1 MTINEKLFQEQ
12 CRPRF
17 GDANPERMQ
26 VAFWEWMIRGGAS
39 AVEPNLAARDES
51 SLFSDLGA
59 KDGIGSW
66 PWDARRF
73 FKMES
78 SPCDGPIW
86 TFQRYGATRTELPD
100 GRVVCIGG
108 EHEDFYDPDFHIYND
123 VVVFGLDKQIEILGY
138 PKEVFPPTDFHT
150 ATLLGNKIVIIG
162 SLGYRAERTP
172 GFTPVFALDLDD
184 YSISRLMTSGEA
196 PGWISEHEALTKA
209 EGVIPVRGG
218 RLIEERSGEQRYARN
233 FDDYELDVSSGI
245 WSKITRRNWQHFSIR
260 QKDKQMFVLERDLG
274 PKNLI
279 PSSMINTKPEDET
292 RNQAR
297 IVIKGV
303 SVLLVCGV
311 SEIEIIV
318 EGELQNEVAKQV
330 VEQIRVNAEAAIKRP
345 CVAEQL

>member
-1 MTINEKLFQEQ
+1 M
-12 CRPRF
+12 
-17 GDANPERMQ
+17 
-26 VAFWEWMIRGGAS
+26 
-39 AVEPNLAARDES
+39 
-51 SLFSDLGA
+51 
-59 KDGIGSW
+59 
-66 PWDARRF
+66 
-73 FKMES
+73 
-78 SPCDGPIW
+78 
-86 TFQRYGATRTELPD
+86 PD